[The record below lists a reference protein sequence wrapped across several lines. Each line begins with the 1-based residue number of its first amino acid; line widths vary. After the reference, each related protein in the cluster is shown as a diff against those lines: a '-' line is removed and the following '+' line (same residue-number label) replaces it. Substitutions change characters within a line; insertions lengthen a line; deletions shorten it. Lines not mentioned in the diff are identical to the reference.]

1 MNEYK
6 IHFLK
11 SSDKDF
17 KVFAYTIVKA
27 ENIKKAIEYFEKN
40 INSFGEIIKVIK
52 INKEI

>member
-1 MNEYK
+1 MNKYK

-11 SSDKDF
+11 SQDKDF
-17 KVFAYTIVKA
+17 KIFAYAIVRA

-52 INKEI
+52 TNKEI

>member
-6 IHFLK
+6 VHFLK
-11 SSDKDF
+11 SQDRDF
-17 KVFAYTIVKA
+17 KVFAYAIVRA

-40 INSFGEIIKVIK
+40 INSFGDIIKVIK

>member
-11 SSDKDF
+11 EQTKDF
-17 KVFAYTIVKA
+17 KIFAFAIVKA
-27 ENIKKAIEYFEKN
+27 NDIKEAIESFEKN

-52 INKEI
+52 INKDI

>member
-11 SSDKDF
+11 SQDKDF
-17 KVFAYTIVKA
+17 KVFAYAIVKA